1 MREIAIVSTA
11 RTPIGKAYKGYF
23 NNTTAP
29 SLAAHAMRAAIER
42 AGIDPVAIDDVILGC
57 AVTQGSSGVN
67 VARHALI
74 AAGMPVSV
82 AAATIDRQCAS
93 GLSAIATGS
102 AQIRAGDSSIV
113 LCGGVESV
121 SLAQNEHMN
130 RYRERDP
137 QVEATYP
144 RYYMSMIETAEFVAQ
159 RYGIARDRQDEFA
172 VLSHRRALAASLES
186 EIVPIE
192 VSQAIKDPKDG
203 EVSYRATLAHT
214 DEGPRQ
220 SSLEVLRSLKPVLS
234 EGHHVTAGNASQLS
248 DGASAMVL
256 MDASRAV
263 QRGLKPIGLFRG
275 IAVAGCPPEEMG
287 IGPICAV
294 PKLLRR
300 FGLTADDIDLW
311 EINEAFASQLLAC
324 VDALGIPMER
334 LNVNGGA
341 IATGHPYG
349 MTGARLAGHLLL
361 EGKRRDARLGVVSMC
376 VGGGQGAAALFEVI

>member
-57 AVTQGSSGVN
+57 AVTQGTSGVN

-93 GLSAIATGS
+93 GLSAIAAGS
-102 AQIRAGDSSIV
+102 AQILAGDSSTV

-130 RYRERDP
+130 RFRERDP

-144 RYYMSMIETAEFVAQ
+144 RYYMSMIETAELVAQ

-172 VLSHRRALAASLES
+172 VLSHQRALAASLES

-192 VSQAIKDPKDG
+192 VSQAIKEKDG
-203 EVSYRATLAHT
+203 QVSYKTTLAQK

-220 SSLEVLRSLKPVLS
+220 SRVEILEALKPVLP
-234 EGHHVTAGNASQLS
+234 EGRHVTAGNASQLS
-248 DGASAMVL
+248 DGASAMVV
-256 MDASRAV
+256 MDAALAV
-263 QRGLKPIGLFRG
+263 QKGLKPLGLFRG

-287 IGPICAV
+287 IGPVCAV

-300 FGLTADDIDLW
+300 FGLTTHDIDLW

-324 VDALGIPMER
+324 VDALDIPMER

-361 EGKRRDARLGVVSMC
+361 EGNRRNARLGVVSMC
-376 VGGGQGAAALFEVI
+376 IGGGQGAAALFEIV